1 MAGEIEFEVINMVPK
16 ELPVTN
22 ENGTITVDLLGY
34 DPLTP
39 NEFPDFSSVQGL
51 QDLRFFSNYVK
62 KLPDSFC
69 EAQKLRTLIMSCS
82 PIKPDNGLRHLPTQF
97 SCFSHL
103 EELHLVGNHFESF
116 PMPICGLQ
124 NVKKLYMDN
133 CTLTKIPKEI
143 GNMSS
148 LSVVDL
154 SYNSLGGPDSLPK
167 EFFHLPNIRDLYLI
181 DCQLTELPPEI
192 GELKNL
198 EGLRIGKNNLTRLPE
213 ELFNLVN
220 LWKLSAERNK
230 ISELSPKIGELKGLV
245 FLLIMENN
253 LTTLPDEIKNLE
265 KCRHI
270 NLFDNKLTCLPR
282 SIIDMPVLESLIVD
296 GNNNLR
302 RPPLDV
308 CTRGLNSIRGYFESL
323 KPVDTQ
329 AVHSQR
335 LKVVLLGESGA
346 GKSSLA
352 YALVHAKALM
362 YPDGEAHSTVGV
374 DFYTWRPLPD
384 GVEFHIVDC
393 AGQRRYQL
401 THPFF
406 LSSGT
411 DMCCFFRY
419 IRRGEGECLL
429 LPAMPLSPHS
439 YSLLWWLMLLSV
451 EEL

>member
-1 MAGEIEFEVINMVPK
+1 MMAGEFEFINMVPK
-16 ELPVTN
+16 ELPVTK
-22 ENGTITVDLLGY
+22 ENGSITVDLTGY

-39 NEFPDFSSVQGL
+39 DEFPDFSSVHGL
-51 QDLRFFSNYVK
+51 QDLRFFSNY
-62 KLPDSFC
+62 LQEIPDSFC
-69 EAQKLRTLIMSCS
+69 EAKRLRTLVMICS
-82 PIKPDNGLRHLPTQF
+82 PNKPDNGLLRLPTQF
-97 SCFSHL
+97 NCFSQL

-116 PMPICGLQ
+116 PMPICDLT

-148 LSVVDL
+148 LVVVDF
-154 SYNSLGGPDSLPK
+154 SYNGLGKPNSLPK
-167 EFFHLPNIRDLYLI
+167 EFFLLPNIKDLYLI
-181 DCQLTELPPEI
+181 DCQLNELPPEI

-213 ELFNLVN
+213 EFCNLVN
-220 LWKLSAERNK
+220 LRKLKAERNQ
-230 ISELSPKIGELKGLV
+230 ISELSPKIGQLSALKL
-245 FLLIMENN
+245 LLIMENR
-253 LTTLPDEIKNLE
+253 LTTLPDEIKKLAN
-265 KCRHI
+265 CRHI

-296 GNNNLR
+296 GNHDLR
-302 RPPLDV
+302 SPPLDV

-323 KPVDTQ
+323 ASVDTQ
-329 AVHSQR
+329 AVHSKR

-362 YPDGEAHSTVGV
+362 YPDCEPHSTVGV
-374 DFYTWRPLPD
+374 DFHTWRPVPD
-384 GVEFHIVDC
+384 SVEFHIVDC

-406 LSSGT
+406 LSSGK
-411 DMCCFFRY
+411 DMQFC
-419 IRRGEGECLL
+419 
-429 LPAMPLSPHS
+429 
-439 YSLLWWLMLLSV
+439 SLLVIIFEPCSRSVCPQCLEPSIFLSNPPTPEV
-451 EEL
+451 SKLI

>member
-1 MAGEIEFEVINMVPK
+1 MVDEIEFEVINMPPK

-22 ENGTITVDLLGY
+22 ENGTTTVDLMGY

-39 NEFPDFSSVQGL
+39 DEFPDFSSVQGL
-51 QDLRFFSNYVK
+51 QDLRFFSNYLK
-62 KLPDSFC
+62 EIPDGFC
-69 EAQKLRTLIMSCS
+69 EAKQLRTLIMSCS
-82 PIKPDNGLRHLPTQF
+82 PIKPDNGLLRLPTQF
-97 SCFSHL
+97 SCFSQL

-116 PMPICGLQ
+116 PMPICELK

-143 GNMSS
+143 ENMSS
-148 LSVVDL
+148 LAVVDL
-154 SYNSLGGPDSLPK
+154 SYNSLGDPDSLPK
-167 EFFHLPNIRDLYLI
+167 ELFHLPNIKDLYLI
-181 DCQLTELPPEI
+181 DCQLNELPPEI

-198 EGLRIGKNNLTRLPE
+198 EGLRIGKNNLTSLPDK
-213 ELFNLVN
+213 LFNLVN
-220 LWKLSAERNK
+220 LRKLSAERNK
-230 ISELSPKIGELKGLV
+230 ISELSPKIGQLSALV
-245 FLLIMENN
+245 FLLIMENR
-253 LTTLPDEIKNLE
+253 LTTLPDEIKNL
-265 KCRHI
+265 KNCKHV

-302 RPPLDV
+302 SPPLDV
-308 CTRGLNSIRGYFESL
+308 CTRGLDSIRGYFESL
-323 KPVDTQ
+323 ASVDTQ

-352 YALVHAKALM
+352 YALVHAKALIH
-362 YPDGEAHSTVGV
+362 PDREPHSTVGV
-374 DFYTWRPLPD
+374 DFYTWRPVLG

-406 LSSGT
+406 LSSGK
-411 DMCCFFRY
+411 DLCSFAHY
-419 IRRGEGECLL
+419 
-429 LPAMPLSPHS
+429 
-439 YSLLWWLMLLSV
+439 
-451 EEL
+451 